1 MTSHRTRPLILWLAA
16 LAILWGVLRPS
27 LNAFMASGAGKALV
41 EGCIDA
47 SRLLALENG
56 HTEHL
61 GADSAGQLAQAD
73 LAAAAHLVALALLA
87 STAAQPAATFPEPD
101 LPSTVVVD
109 ASHPSRAPPSLA

>member
-47 SRLLALENG
+47 GRLLALENG
-56 HTEHL
+56 HTGHL
-61 GADSAGQLAQAD
+61 GAEPAGQLAQAN
-73 LAAAAHLVALALLA
+73 LAAAYLVAIALLA
-87 STAAQPAATFPEPD
+87 SAAAQPVIAFAEPD
-101 LPSTVVVD
+101 LPSTAVVD
-109 ASHPSRAPPSLA
+109 ASHPSRAPPPLA

>member
-1 MTSHRTRPLILWLAA
+1 MNPHRTRPLILWLAA

-47 SRLLALENG
+47 GRLLALENG

-61 GADSAGQLAQAD
+61 GADPAEHLAQAGP
-73 LAAAAHLVALALLA
+73 AAACIAANALLA
-87 STAAQPAATFPEPD
+87 CADQPAAAFPEPD
-101 LPSTVVVD
+101 LPSTAVVD
-109 ASHPSRAPPSLA
+109 ASHPSRAPPPLA